1 MGVISNSMLTTKEAA
16 EFLGIRPST
25 LNVWRSTG
33 TVNVPYIRVG
43 TAIRYRL
50 SDLEEYVSKRRVMPT
65 DVE

>member
-65 DVE
+65 DME

>member
-25 LNVWRSTG
+25 LNVWRSSG

-65 DVE
+65 EME